1 MKMQVL
7 TIFHNY
13 ANVRYICVKG
23 FTMLIETSKKIKAK
37 QAIFGSKNRIKTFGV
52 MSPENP
58 NAETATKEQNE
69 AYYTEFK
76 KMLQKDHVHFY
87 PVLGKYKNFEH
98 SFMLFNVSL
107 EDMKYYS
114 KTFGQQA
121 FVFALVNDETVTFQ
135 MWSRTTQKSPYVLDD
150 EVSNVNVYQ
159 YRDKEKDDYF
169 TKIANNFFYSIP
181 FFETCVHEFNDLL
194 NERIEKSEPY
204 SKQFDYLLDCS
215 LSDSR
220 TPFGRYLSRVRLYN
234 DKWKHLAEIHS
245 DDVLDNDI
253 EQIYEN
259 AGMQTK

>member
-1 MKMQVL
+1 MQVL

-13 ANVRYICVKG
+13 ANVRYICMKG
-23 FTMLIETSKKIKAK
+23 FAMLTETSRKTKTK
-37 QAIFGSKNRIKTFGV
+37 QALFGSKNRIKTFGV

-58 NAETATKEQNE
+58 NAVQATKEQNE
-69 AYYTEFK
+69 AFYAKFK
-76 KMLQKDHVHFY
+76 EMLQKAHIHFY
-87 PVLGKYKNFEH
+87 PITGKYQQFEH
-98 SFMLFNVSL
+98 SFMLFNISL

-114 KTFGQQA
+114 KTFGQKA
-121 FVFALVNDETVTFQ
+121 FVFAVVKEGKITYQ
-135 MWSRTTQKSPYVLDD
+135 MWSRTNEKSLYMLDD
-150 EVSNVNVYQ
+150 EVSKVTVYP
-159 YRDKEKDDYF
+159 YRDKEKNDNYSR
-169 TKIANNFFYSIP
+169 IAKDFYYSIP
-181 FFETCVHEFNDLL
+181 FFESCVQQFNDLL
-194 NERIEKSEPY
+194 NERIEQSESY

-234 DKWKHLAEIHS
+234 NNWKHLAEIHS